1 MTEQSK
7 FFGGTPPPEYNQTN
21 VAELFKSFFTNGV
34 FKDILNSLE
43 IIASDPPAMT
53 VEEKTGKGWI
63 EGFWYWNDTQ
73 LVKNISAADLT
84 NPRIDRAI
92 LRLDTVTNLKIS
104 CEIKE
109 GTPAVDPI
117 PPNLTQT
124 ASTYEIS
131 LAQIYIGAGATSITS
146 DNITDERDWVK
157 LKGKNSIDND
167 RISVTDTKIVNLN
180 ADKLDDYN
188 GADFLRKAESIGNIT
203 NRDHHLLTGLGDDD
217 HAQYYNSARHTKA
230 VHDALAI
237 NADLVDGIH
246 VSAASGQLK
255 RIYVQSSAPSGNANS
270 IWIDT

>member
-1 MTEQSK
+1 MTEKSS
-7 FFGGTPPPEYNQTN
+7 FFGGTPPPEYNQTEI
-21 VAELFKSFFTNGV
+21 AEYFKVFFTNGV
-34 FKDILNSLE
+34 FKGILNDLE
-43 IIASDPPAMT
+43 IVASEPPAMT
-53 VEEKTGKGWI
+53 IEEKTGKSRI
-63 EGFWYWNDTQ
+63 EGFGYYNDTQ
-73 LVKNISAADLT
+73 LVKNISAADPT

-109 GTPAVDPI
+109 GTPAVDPV
-117 PPNLTQT
+117 PPDLTQT
-124 ASTYEIS
+124 ASTYEIL
-131 LAQIYIGAGATSITS
+131 LARIYVGANATSITS

-203 NRDHHLLTGLGDDD
+203 TRDHHLLTGLGDDD
-217 HAQYYNSARHTKA
+217 HSIYYNSARHTKA

-237 NADLVDGIH
+237 VGICT
-246 VSAASGQLK
+246 
-255 RIYVQSSAPSGNANS
+255 RTFI
-270 IWIDT
+270 